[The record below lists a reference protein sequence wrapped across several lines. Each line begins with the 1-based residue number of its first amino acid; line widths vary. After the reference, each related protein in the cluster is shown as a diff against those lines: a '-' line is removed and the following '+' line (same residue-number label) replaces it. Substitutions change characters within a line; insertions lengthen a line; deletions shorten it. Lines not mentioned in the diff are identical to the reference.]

1 MLEISGAEIDSLLKS
16 AQDYFAR
23 IQKLFSEIEKKRAK
37 ENINNSKQV
46 IESLVKELAQKDK
59 ITFTSLMPT
68 YLKIAEKEK
77 IPKHFEN
84 ILNETKKLD
93 DKKLS
98 KQERD
103 KILRESHELVRLLD
117 DIIQRKLLL
126 ELQKLK
132 LLIKH
137 KDKTSEVIFTDT
149 NAYFIMDLEKK
160 EEIKKAKFHNDII
173 SSLEPSKLEEFEEAL
188 KKAKRI
194 TLNSKLMDSLKKI
207 YGDFE
212 ILI

>member
-1 MLEISGAEIDSLLKS
+1 
-16 AQDYFAR
+16 QDYFAR